1 MIKDYQIDGLNKL
14 VNSNVIKGIYPM
26 VDRLK
31 ITYFG
36 VIPIHNI
43 EYYRMDVDIF
53 LNDPDITK
61 NNMYEMGFDPQYLV
75 DFYLKDYLPYFN
87 LDRAFFGRVR
97 IWGPDGGI
105 IMSFYS

>member
-14 VNSNVIKGIYPM
+14 VNSNVIKSIYPM
-26 VDRLK
+26 VDRL
-31 ITYFG
+31 IISYFG
-36 VIPIHNI
+36 VFPIRDI
-43 EYYRMDVDIF
+43 EHYRMDVDIF

-61 NNMYEMGFDPQYLV
+61 NNMYEMGFDPHYLV

-105 IMSFYS
+105 IMSFYA